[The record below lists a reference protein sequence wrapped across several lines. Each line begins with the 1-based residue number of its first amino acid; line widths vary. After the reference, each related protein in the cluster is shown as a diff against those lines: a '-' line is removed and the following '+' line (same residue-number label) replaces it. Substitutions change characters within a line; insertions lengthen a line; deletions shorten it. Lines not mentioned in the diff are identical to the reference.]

1 MVALSFIF
9 LSDMKGDYMNK
20 TYRITLAY
28 TRNYRI
34 EAFEDGKLVI
44 NVILD
49 DYNIEGASKILDY
62 LGYRLTK
69 REY

>member
-1 MVALSFIF
+1 
-9 LSDMKGDYMNK
+9 MNK
-20 TYRITLAY
+20 TYRITPAY

-34 EAFEDGKLVI
+34 EAFEDGKPVI

-69 REY
+69 YEY